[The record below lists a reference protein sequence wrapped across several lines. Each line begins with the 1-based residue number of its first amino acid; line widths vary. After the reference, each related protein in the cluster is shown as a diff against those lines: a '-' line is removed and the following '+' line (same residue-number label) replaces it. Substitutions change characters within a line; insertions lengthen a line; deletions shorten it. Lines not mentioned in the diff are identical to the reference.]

1 MHTSMTMAAAA
12 DGMTAVV
19 STDTA
24 VVGRIVD
31 FDSAGVG
38 VGIAAVAGTGDT
50 QTVAVD
56 TVDPAHEGRQRNMR
70 RWSHDAHWR

>member
-1 MHTSMTMAAAA
+1 MHTLMTMAA
-12 DGMTAVV
+12 DGMAVVVV

-24 VVGRIVD
+24 AVVGRIAG

-50 QTVAVD
+50 QTAAVD
-56 TVDPAHEGRQRNMR
+56 TADPAHEDRQRNMR